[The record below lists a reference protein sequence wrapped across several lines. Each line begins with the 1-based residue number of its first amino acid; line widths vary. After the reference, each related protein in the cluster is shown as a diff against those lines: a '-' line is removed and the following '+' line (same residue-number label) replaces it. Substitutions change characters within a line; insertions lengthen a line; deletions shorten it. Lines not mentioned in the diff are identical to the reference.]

1 MKKICIV
8 TGSRAEY
15 GLLRW
20 VMEGIRHSPKLQL
33 QIIVTGMH
41 LSSKFGQ
48 TEDVIE
54 LDNFK
59 IDYKVNMD
67 LNSDTSE
74 GITKSMG
81 TAMIGFADALSQL
94 KPDML
99 LILGDRY
106 EILVAAIAAMMAKIP
121 ITHLHGG
128 ELTEGAFDDSIRHSI
143 TKMSHLHFVAAEEYR
158 KRVIQ
163 LGEQP
168 DCVFNIGGLGIENI
182 YKLKLLTREEVEAR
196 LNLKFLNKN
205 LLITFHPVTLEPNT
219 SSTQTEEM
227 LKALSKLKETK
238 LIFTMPNADIDN
250 TIVFEKIKSFCAN
263 NQNAKYYTSLGQLV
277 YLSCIQYVDG
287 VVGNSSSGLLEV
299 PSFGKGTINIGDR
312 QRGRLMATSV
322 INCEPKYLSI
332 HNALNQLFSQEF
344 KELATIT
351 KNPHDICK
359 GSASEAIVK
368 ILEQNTPPHQLKKKF
383 YNL

>member
-1 MKKICIV
+1 MKKICVV

-48 TEDVIE
+48 TEDVIV

-81 TAMIGFADALSQL
+81 AAMIGFANALSQL

-121 ITHLHGG
+121 IIHLHGG

-168 DCVFNIGGLGIENI
+168 DCVFNVGGLGIENI
-182 YKLKLLTREEVEAR
+182 CKLKLLTREEVEAR

-219 SSTQTEEM
+219 SSTQAEEM
-227 LKALSKLKETK
+227 LKAAFEGRDYQVVKKGSPD
-238 LIFTMPNADIDN
+238 PNAWKKDI
-250 TIVFEKIKSFCAN
+250 F
-263 NQNAKYYTSLGQLV
+263 QGQ
-277 YLSCIQYVDG
+277 Q
-287 VVGNSSSGLLEV
+287 
-299 PSFGKGTINIGDR
+299 
-312 QRGRLMATSV
+312 
-322 INCEPKYLSI
+322 
-332 HNALNQLFSQEF
+332 
-344 KELATIT
+344 
-351 KNPHDICK
+351 
-359 GSASEAIVK
+359 
-368 ILEQNTPPHQLKKKF
+368 
-383 YNL
+383 